1 MISDNFHIVVEFH
14 SIPFSSFSVFF
25 LQVNS
30 VVSWGSCFTHRLYLL
45 HSIDPLVDSQENVK
59 ELRRPSVRKL
69 VLLYISTVFLK
80 LLITNSF
87 LFLCKYWFHGLENA
101 ILESDQ
107 QGSFMHRV
115 FYDQVLIASNI
126 VHYSPWPCDQLLK
139 AIFMN
144 KCSNC
149 YFLTQKQIHF
159 YGLQENQDMGERGM
173 KTALES
179 KW

>member
-1 MISDNFHIVVEFH
+1 MYSFHSEIWLLKSLSAHKLLYMISDNFHIVVEFH

-101 ILESDQ
+101 IFREWSTRLIYA
-107 QGSFMHRV
+107 QGLLWPSSHR
-115 FYDQVLIASNI
+115 FK
-126 VHYSPWPCDQLLK
+126 YSPLFP
-139 AIFMN
+139 
-144 KCSNC
+144 
-149 YFLTQKQIHF
+149 LTLWSVVKSHL
-159 YGLQENQDMGERGM
+159 YE
-173 KTALES
+173 
-179 KW
+179 